1 MSKKW
6 SDSQQGYIDSMRRK
20 NSGRRWTTSVIQ
32 KALDIAWD
40 MWEQRY
46 GINNN
51 TMHSRLAANTE
62 EIRAQLRELYGCG
75 SHSLLPIDRHL
86 FSKPEATLLT
96 GEPNLMQQWIIL
108 SLTATQRAAVT
119 AEDLDRTMTS
129 ERALMRPWLD

>member
-1 MSKKW
+1 MGCKWPDAQQLYLNSLHKKNT
-6 SDSQQGYIDSMRRK
+6 DQ
-20 NSGRRWTTSVIQ
+20 RWTTLLSQ
-32 KALDIAWD
+32 KVLEVAWD

-51 TMHSRLAANTE
+51 TMHSRRAANME

-96 GEPNLMQQWIIL
+96 GEPNLMRQWIIL
-108 SLTATQRAAVT
+108 SLTATRRAAVT

-129 ERALMRPWLD
+129 ECALMRRWLD